1 MAHRYFL
8 MPVVIWRPDPFLF
21 RLLYMHMFLC
31 FLFCVV
37 YFGRTQPGSLFRPIS
52 NQKKIPGNLD
62 DFSRNDSAST
72 FDKEALFSYFP
83 HTAVPFKIFV
93 TSATGIWYLL
103 DIVFL
108 SLDTSYSARISWIV
122 QDDSIGAFI
131 YFSIFLSSVICQHY
145 DKTRQKSQ
153 TKKAQRSAMPF
164 LKSRR

>member
-1 MAHRYFL
+1 MVPPKCAMKLSKSAKQLVDESRLGRIQIAHRFFL

-37 YFGRTQPGSLFRPIS
+37 YFGRTQPGSLFRPIP

-62 DFSRNDSAST
+62 DFSGYNPAST
-72 FDKEALFSYFP
+72 FDKEALLPYIP

-93 TSATGIWYLL
+93 TSDTGIWYLL

-108 SLDTSYSARISWIV
+108 SLDISYSARISWIV

-131 YFSIFLSSVICQHY
+131 YFSIFF
-145 DKTRQKSQ
+145 
-153 TKKAQRSAMPF
+153 PP
-164 LKSRR
+164 